1 MFAFAGTEY
10 LRFLIKLIAVL
21 DPFFAVPVFL
31 SLTAGRTDVQRRHL
45 AQVISLTV
53 FIVLLLSG
61 LAGATIL
68 ELIGASLASFR
79 LGGGLVLLAMAF
91 AMLHA
96 TPGNV
101 RQTAAE
107 ASEIDGQESLGIVP
121 LAIPLLAGP
130 GAISMVIVAMNRR
143 SWAADAMF
151 IACIAA
157 AAVLIWV
164 ILRLAVP
171 IGHAL
176 GTTGLNIANR
186 LLGLLVAAIAIQ
198 MMANGLKELFPLLSA
213 TH

>member
-1 MFAFAGTEY
+1 M
-10 LRFLIKLIAVL
+10 
-21 DPFFAVPVFL
+21 
-31 SLTAGRTDVQRRHL
+31 
-45 AQVISLTV
+45 
-53 FIVLLLSG
+53 
-61 LAGATIL
+61 
-68 ELIGASLASFR
+68 
-79 LGGGLVLLAMAF
+79 LLAMAF